1 MIRDL
6 ILGMAGAG
14 GDGVITTGELLLE
27 AAALE
32 GRYGML
38 TKAYGPQI
46 RGGESSFR
54 LRLCESPP
62 HTPGAELDLAIALSW
77 SDFKKFADLRPGP
90 HTRVLHDASVAEELP
105 ADFAAILQPQAITHA
120 PLAALAKEAGAA
132 RSRNLV
138 ALGILSAWIGVG
150 ESSLAALL
158 GKKFQN
164 KGEAVLT
171 ATRRAFEVGRAWGR
185 ANPPARDLTFTNHG
199 QDEARPL
206 LVADGNF
213 LAGAGAIFAGCEF
226 FAGYPITPASEIM
239 HFMSEHIWKFGGSM
253 LQMEDEIASVG
264 AALGASFA
272 GKKALTATSGPG
284 MDLKSEI
291 LGLASM
297 AELPLVIID
306 VQRGG
311 PATGLPT
318 QSEQSDLFQA
328 AFSAHGDVVRPVLAP
343 TSAADMFQMT
353 VQAFNLAEE
362 FQTPVI
368 LLSDQMLGQRKEAL
382 PPIDAANLPVSERRR
397 AANTS
402 EPYQRFRLSDGYI
415 SPLAA
420 PGEPERIYQ
429 ISGLEHGENA
439 RPAVNGAAHASMSRK
454 RLEKF
459 RPLASERFLAE
470 RGLFDAYGPAAAKLA
485 FIAWG
490 SSAGAAR
497 EALEELAARGTAAK
511 LLTPRLLHPVP
522 ADLYRDFLFGARR
535 AYVIEQNAQ
544 GQLLRLLRMYDALP
558 PGVDVQSFARPAGS
572 PLGAHE
578 LILLLERDAC
588 LSL

>member
-14 GDGVITTGELLLE
+14 GDGVITAGELLLE

-54 LRLCESPP
+54 LRLCETPP
-62 HTPGAELDLAIALSW
+62 HTPGADLDLAIALSW
-77 SDFKKFADLRPGP
+77 PDFRKFNELRLGP
-90 HTRVLHDASVAEELP
+90 HSQVLHDASADEELP
-105 ADFAAILQPQAITHA
+105 AEFAALLNPQAIIDA
-120 PLAALAKEAGAA
+120 PLATLAKEAGAA
-132 RSRNLV
+132 RSKNLV

-150 ESSLAALL
+150 EISLARLLASRFSGKSAAILTSSL
-158 GKKFQN
+158 
-164 KGEAVLT
+164 
-171 ATRRAFEVGRAWGR
+171 RAFELGRDWGR
-185 ANPPARDLTFTNHG
+185 ERRPLFDLELMDRPADA
-199 QDEARPL
+199 ARPL
-206 LVADGNF
+206 LVADGNH

-343 TSAADMFQMT
+343 TSAADMFQIT

-368 LLSDQMLGQRKEAL
+368 LLSDQLLGQRKEAL
-382 PPIDAANLPVSERRR
+382 PPIDVANLPVSERRR
-397 AANTS
+397 AGNTS

-420 PGEPERIYQ
+420 PGEPGRMFQ

-439 RPAVNGAAHASMSRK
+439 RPAISGPNHAGMSRK

-459 RPLASERFLAE
+459 RPLAAERFLAE
-470 RGLFDAYGPAAAKLA
+470 RGLFEVYGPAAAKLA
-485 FIAWG
+485 FVAWG

-497 EALEELAARGTAAK
+497 EAQEELTSRGTPVK
-511 LLTPRLLHPVP
+511 LLTPRLLYPVP